1 METLS
6 AWLLTVMLY
15 SDAAKAVIMREAARA
30 TVRMREN
37 LFHDFFLS
45 LINYFLLINFYFKM

>member
-30 TVRMREN
+30 TVRMREKI
-37 LFHDFFLS
+37 FLPFTVVTLS
-45 LINYFLLINFYFKM
+45 AFSTIS